1 MTEQKLVVLFVA
13 RLSCLKAQ
21 VILINVFL
29 VQYLS
34 GNLSQS
40 ETRCS
45 KCLLC
50 TFSHFHMWH
59 NLSHTCGESRLDGP
73 FDHDDRCALVRSP
86 RPAKASSFQDAYGES
101 WCILVHPC
109 QDCTDHFLR
118 LLHLAWFWR
127 VDSSYRAAPTQPLA
141 KSCIGLDG

>member
-21 VILINVFL
+21 LILINVFL

-50 TFSHFHMWH
+50 TFIHFHMRH
-59 NLSHTCGESRLDGP
+59 NLSHTCGDQGSTVLLTMTIDVPLSEAPDPRKLPAFKMRMVNPGALPRLY
-73 FDHDDRCALVRSP
+73 
-86 RPAKASSFQDAYGES
+86 RP
-101 WCILVHPC
+101 
-109 QDCTDHFLR
+109 LR